1 MTQRCV
7 SITTFRKKPQD
18 KAVNQPLLKS
28 YQDHRAEKLSL
39 PLSTHTYKDTP
50 QKVWD

>member
-7 SITTFRKKPQD
+7 SITFRKKPQD